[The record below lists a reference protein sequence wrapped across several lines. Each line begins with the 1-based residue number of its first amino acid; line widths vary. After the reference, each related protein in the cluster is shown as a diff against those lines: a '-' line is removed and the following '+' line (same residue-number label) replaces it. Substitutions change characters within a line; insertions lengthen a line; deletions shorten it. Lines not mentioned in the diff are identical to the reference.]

1 MELERLSGVQL
12 GALVNKGE
20 IKPTEVIEYFQ
31 HRIEARNP
39 GLNAFVYT
47 KFDDAYEEAKKGS
60 DGTTNMLAKF
70 GRIAFKGEESRTILD
85 PGSVFASLMIRTLAE
100 TFS

>member
-31 HRIEARNP
+31 A
-39 GLNAFVYT
+39 
-47 KFDDAYEEAKKGS
+47 EEGIVRYFYFR
-60 DGTTNMLAKF
+60 M
-70 GRIAFKGEESRTILD
+70 
-85 PGSVFASLMIRTLAE
+85 
-100 TFS
+100 